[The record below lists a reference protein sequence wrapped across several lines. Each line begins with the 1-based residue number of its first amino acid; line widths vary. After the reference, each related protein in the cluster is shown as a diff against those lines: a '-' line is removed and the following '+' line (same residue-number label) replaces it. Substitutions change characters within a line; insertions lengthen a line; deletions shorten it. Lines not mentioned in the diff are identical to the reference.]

1 MVDYEECGGRGSR
14 PTGGG
19 PDGTEA
25 AQEFAERFAAIETA
39 FVAMIARIENRLN
52 DLSGQ
57 IAENELTVAAL
68 SLELDRQSRILRDV
82 AAADTLSRRRVGR

>member
-1 MVDYEECGGRGSR
+1 MVDHNECGARENG
-14 PTGGG
+14 PTGGE
-19 PDGTEA
+19 PDGAEA
-25 AQEFAERFAAIETA
+25 ALEFAERFTAIETA

-57 IAENELTVAAL
+57 LAENELTVAAL